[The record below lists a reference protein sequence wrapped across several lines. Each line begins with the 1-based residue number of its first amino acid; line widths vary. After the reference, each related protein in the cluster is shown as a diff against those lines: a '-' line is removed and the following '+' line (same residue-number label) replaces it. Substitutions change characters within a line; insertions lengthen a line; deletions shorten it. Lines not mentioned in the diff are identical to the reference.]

1 MDVKKLAEVLI
12 CGRRLNREDDIS
24 FLLCEELTGLCQWAD
39 AIRSSLCGNNFELC
53 AIINGKSG
61 KCSEDCKFCAQSC
74 RYETDAES
82 YGFIP
87 AEDAVREA
95 EHVFS
100 HGVERFS
107 VVTAGR
113 RLGGDDL
120 DRSLEAFSAV
130 REKCGIALCASHGLL
145 DEEQLRRLKS
155 AGVSRYHCNIETSR
169 RNFPN
174 ICTTHTFDEKIKC
187 IKSAQ
192 KSGLEVCSG
201 GIIGMGETWD
211 DRIDMAFTLS
221 ELGIR
226 SVPINIL
233 TPIKG
238 TPLGESEAPSYDE
251 ILRTIAIFR
260 FILPDASIR
269 LAGGRRALSDCG
281 RKAFLSGAN
290 AAITGDMLTTS
301 GNGIDS
307 DAKMFT
313 ELSQHRKNHT

>member
-1 MDVKKLAEVLI
+1 MDVKMLAEEI
-12 CGRRLNREDDIS
+12 IGGRRLNREDDIS
-24 FLLCEELTGLCQWAD
+24 FLLSEELHGLCRYAD

-74 RYETDAES
+74 RYETGAES

-87 AEDAVREA
+87 SVDVAREA
-95 EHVFS
+95 EYVFS

-113 RLGGDDL
+113 KLGGEDF
-120 DRSLEAFSAV
+120 DRSLEAFRTV
-130 REKCGIALCASHGLL
+130 RDRCGIALCASHGLL
-145 DEEQLRRLKS
+145 DEEQFRRLKS
-155 AGVSRYHCNIETSR
+155 SGVSRYHCNIETSR

-187 IKSAQ
+187 IRSAQ

-238 TPLGESEAPSYDE
+238 TPLGESGTLSYDE

-260 FILPDASIR
+260 FILPDAAIR
-269 LAGGRRALSDCG
+269 LAGGRRSLSDGG
-281 RKAFLSGAN
+281 REVFLSGAN

-301 GNGIDS
+301 GNGIES
-307 DAKMFT
+307 DVKMFT
-313 ELSQHRKNHT
+313 ELSQHRTNHS

>member
-1 MDVKKLAEVLI
+1 MDVKKLAEEI
-12 CGRRLNREDDIS
+12 IGGRRINRSDDIS
-24 FLLCEELTGLCQWAD
+24 FLLSSDLTELCQCSD
-39 AIRSSLCGNNFELC
+39 QIRRSLCGNDFELC

-74 RYETDAES
+74 RYETDAEIF
-82 YGFIP
+82 GFIP
-87 AEDAVREA
+87 AEDMAIEA
-95 EHVFS
+95 KYVFS

-113 RLGGDDL
+113 RLDGRDFS
-120 DRSLEAFSAV
+120 RSLEAFRAV
-130 REKCGIALCASHGLL
+130 RDKCGIELCASHGLL
-145 DEEQLRRLKS
+145 DEEQFRSLKS

-174 ICTTHTFDEKIKC
+174 ICTTHTFDEKIEC

-192 KSGLEVCSG
+192 KSGLDVCSG
-201 GIIGMGETWD
+201 GIIGMGENWA

-233 TPIKG
+233 SPIKG
-238 TPLGESEAPSYDE
+238 TPLGETETLSYDE

-260 FILPDASIR
+260 FILPKAAIR
-269 LAGGRRALSDCG
+269 LAGGRRSLPDGG
-281 RKAFLSGAN
+281 RRAFLSGAN

-301 GNGIDS
+301 GNVIDS
-307 DAKMFT
+307 DMKMLE
-313 ELSQHRKNHT
+313 ELKNC